1 MMEMPGLNYREPPLF
16 QRWNFIKVA
25 QEEPGRENWKACVGM
40 LRSENSSKSTNDQDD
55 PQEIFQMLIDLVS
68 IFAFFVVRGCG

>member
-25 QEEPGRENWKACVGM
+25 QEERTWKGVLESVCGVFKKIKIPENGTLTGKIA
-40 LRSENSSKSTNDQDD
+40 
-55 PQEIFQMLIDLVS
+55 
-68 IFAFFVVRGCG
+68 